1 MTPKLQEFKGVNA
14 SNGNLATV
22 MTKVNS
28 KVTNSVEDNVEK
40 YDSVTVIQE
49 LNLKLQP

>member
-1 MTPKLQEFKGVNA
+1 
-14 SNGNLATV
+14 

-28 KVTNSVEDNVEK
+28 KVTNSVEDNVEM

-49 LNLKLQP
+49 LNLKTAALMEENESGRFTATSDG